1 MVRDR
6 NRTPPVFADEPKE
19 RIMTIAQRVAATRFE
34 PRPEKPIRV
43 PRRMAAR
50 AQVVR
55 EHQPR
60 ITD

>member
-1 MVRDR
+1 
-6 NRTPPVFADEPKE
+6 
-19 RIMTIAQRVAATRFE
+19 MTIAQRVAATRFQA
-34 PRPEKPIRV
+34 RPEKRIRV